1 MGTEE
6 SNPDTFRIPTG
17 YGDACVIPFPKGNTT
32 KRRFAYE
39 LGIRGFTSALA
50 DGIVSR
56 ETFSFSEKFSV
67 MLLPVSFLSGQ
78 NRDIAGCIR
87 QKKKKDPGYLVP
99 VNENKFV
106 RTMLK
111 EPAVFGVYDYHQSP
125 RDAFDRVCAKMAA
138 ERNIAVD
145 ISIQPLIMTKGWE
158 RQKIIR
164 RYGEL
169 VRLWHRY
176 RFPLLISTHA
186 GSVPDIRSP
195 MACISLCSLIGLEK
209 SETDGIMRSIPDILS
224 HDTAVTEIP

>member
-6 SNPDTFRIPTG
+6 SNPDTIRIPTG
-17 YGDACVIPFPKGNTT
+17 YGDACVIPFPRGNTT

-56 ETFSFSEKFSV
+56 ETFSFSEQCTV
-67 MLLPVSFLSGQ
+67 ALLPASFLSGQ
-78 NRDIAGCIR
+78 NRDIAGIIR
-87 QKKKKDPGYLVP
+87 QKKKKNRLYLVP

-111 EPAVFGVYDYHQSP
+111 EPAVFGLHDYHQSP

-145 ISIQPLIMTKGWE
+145 ISIRPLIMTRGWE

-195 MACISLCSLIGLEK
+195 LACISLCNLIGLDK
-209 SETDGIMRSIPDILS
+209 SETDDIMRSFPDLLS
-224 HDTAVTEIP
+224 QDAVVMELP